1 MFKNSLMT
9 GLFAATLM
17 GANSANAQT
26 PAAPYDATPQ
36 LIAAAVKEGKVVF
49 YASTDVLVSEK
60 IAKAFEAKYPGIKVQ
75 VERAGAERIFQRL
88 NQEYG
93 SKIYV
98 ADVVETSD
106 AVHFI
111 HFKRN
116 NWLQAAVPSDVA
128 KLWPATEKDPDGQF
142 AAYRAHLS
150 VMAYNTKL
158 VKKEDAPKS
167 HADLLDPKWTGKL
180 IKAHPGYSG
189 TIMTGTYALSQ
200 TLGWPYFEKLGKQ
213 RVMQTQSSTEPP
225 KKLAQGER
233 QVMVDGNEYNVFI
246 LKESGVPI
254 EPIYATEGTPLVVG
268 NAALMKNAANPNAGK
283 LFYHFIFTK
292 EAQQIGSD
300 AGGLRSFHPEVTEKP
315 GRTPLSQIK
324 LLRSDPQGLEKQIET
339 IKKNYEQYFGT

>member
-1 MFKNSLMT
+1 MFKKSSIA
-9 GLFAATLM
+9 GLFLGGLLGT
-17 GANSANAQT
+17 GSALAQA
-26 PAAPYDATPQ
+26 PAPYEVTPQ
-36 LIAAAVKEGKVVF
+36 LIAAAVKEAKVVY
-49 YASTDVLVSEK
+49 YASTDVLVAEK
-60 IAKAFEAKYPGIKVQ
+60 IANTFEAKYPGIKVQ
-75 VERAGAERIFQRL
+75 VERSGAERIFQRI

-93 SKIYV
+93 RKIYM

-128 KLWPATEKDPDGQF
+128 KFWPATEKDADGQF

-150 VMAYNTKL
+150 VIAYNTNL

-167 HADLLDPKWTGKL
+167 LVDLLDPKWTGKMV
-180 IKAHPGYSG
+180 KAHPGYSG
-189 TIMTGTYALSQ
+189 TILTGTYAISEL
-200 TLGWPYFEKLGKQ
+200 LGWGYFEKLGKQ

-246 LKESGVPI
+246 LKESGAPI
-254 EPIYATEGTPLVVG
+254 DLVYATEGSPLVVG
-268 NAALMKNAANPNAGK
+268 NAALMKNGPNPNAAR
-283 LFYHFIFTK
+283 LFYHFLFTK

-300 AGGLRSFHPEVTEKP
+300 VGGLRSFHPEVKEKAS
-315 GRTPLSQIK
+315 RTPLAKIK
-324 LLRSDPQGLEKQIET
+324 LLKSDPQGLEKKIET